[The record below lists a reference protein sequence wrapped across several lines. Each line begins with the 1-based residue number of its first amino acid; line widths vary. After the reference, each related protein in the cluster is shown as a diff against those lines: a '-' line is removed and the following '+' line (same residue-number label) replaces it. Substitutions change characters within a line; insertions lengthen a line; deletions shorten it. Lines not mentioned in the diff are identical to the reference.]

1 MWSNPDYS
9 HQLVSCLP
17 SLATLDQQEVSP
29 ELRAV
34 ARRWAELRQQQ
45 PSRQPS
51 PTGDKAVE
59 KSKALL
65 YKKLEERNASI
76 SNAKFRWKILKTKT
90 LVNSGEESPGEEA
103 AAMEDTEQVPAPEP
117 RPDIRC
123 STSPRAPPP
132 APPPAPHP
140 APASEP
146 RPEVQIKVEVPSE
159 AAGSSR
165 GAIPK
170 IITRQLSER
179 TLVRPSLAVTPP
191 QPAPPPHRPRPGAGA
206 ELDTAPPQRK
216 ISAPAAVAMPPPPPI
231 RDSAIRIKFPGLER
245 RKFALPQRYETL
257 NDSDE
262 SQRAQFTRSNSL
274 QDLNDKQKIGFFTVV
289 PRKVGG
295 QGESS
300 STCQS
305 DDEDISGDFLSDSAT
320 TSDSDTDSEEGEG
333 GAAFPSSH
341 AHRAQHRVGP
351 QLDKS
356 HARGRSLVK
365 NLATA
370 SRSSSQ
376 FSEERGPAHTSR
388 AWSSLKTGGG
398 AGASVKGGGG
408 AGGGYRKKGS
418 EAAELSGRTSEQG
431 KDYLIEL
438 DGDLLR

>member
-1 MWSNPDYS
+1 M
-9 HQLVSCLP
+9 
-17 SLATLDQQEVSP
+17 
-29 ELRAV
+29 
-34 ARRWAELRQQQ
+34 
-45 PSRQPS
+45 
-51 PTGDKAVE
+51 
-59 KSKALL
+59 
-65 YKKLEERNASI
+65 
-76 SNAKFRWKILKTKT
+76 
-90 LVNSGEESPGEEA
+90 
-103 AAMEDTEQVPAPEP
+103 
-117 RPDIRC
+117 
-123 STSPRAPPP
+123 
-132 APPPAPHP
+132 
-140 APASEP
+140 
-146 RPEVQIKVEVPSE
+146 
-159 AAGSSR
+159 
-165 GAIPK
+165 
-170 IITRQLSER
+170 
-179 TLVRPSLAVTPP
+179 RPSLAVTPP

-341 AHRAQHRVGP
+341 AHRGQHRAGP

>member
-103 AAMEDTEQVPAPEP
+103 AAMEQEQVPAPEP

-132 APPPAPHP
+132 ATPP

-341 AHRAQHRVGP
+341 AHRAQHRAGP